1 MCCFDCRKKNSIMIW
16 MARHTRELDSHG
28 FLPVIARGCDT
39 DIPSFRDH
47 AWMVSKILLS
57 RSTYYTGDNSSPNFT
72 NWSLSIC
79 YYLLP
84 MDRVPVLLG
93 FFCNCYMEKRV
104 KPGWKMQYILLTFL
118 PIPMMIYLSE
128 AHRRLCETSKNF
140 QKSFL

>member
-1 MCCFDCRKKNSIMIW
+1 M
-16 MARHTRELDSHG
+16 
-28 FLPVIARGCDT
+28 IARGCDT

-84 MDRVPVLLG
+84 MDRVPTRTTRVLL
-93 FFCNCYMEKRV
+93 
-104 KPGWKMQYILLTFL
+104 QLL
-118 PIPMMIYLSE
+118 YG
-128 AHRRLCETSKNF
+128 ETG
-140 QKSFL
+140 